1 MTTIRQVA
9 RSWHHLFKGS
19 QNRRRQ
25 ESLGAYLLQG
35 LAVVGAPA
43 AVPLAASGVLFGS
56 GLIGLGSWS
65 WLKRRGQGLQ
75 AA

>member
-1 MTTIRQVA
+1 MKNMQQV
-9 RSWHHLFKGS
+9 
-19 QNRRRQ
+19 
-25 ESLGAYLLQG
+25 E
-35 LAVVGAPA
+35 APA
-43 AVPLAASGVLFGS
+43 AVPIAASGVLFGS

>member
-1 MTTIRQVA
+1 MTTMRQ
-9 RSWHHLFKGS
+9 
-19 QNRRRQ
+19 
-25 ESLGAYLLQG
+25 
-35 LAVVGAPA
+35 VGAPA
-43 AVPLAASGVLFGS
+43 AVPIAVGGLLFGS